1 MTGRVLVAQ
10 QPAYL
15 PWPGYL
21 ARLLDVE
28 EMVLLDHVQFA
39 ERGRQHRNYVRGPA
53 GTAPIRLTV
62 PVRRRFGQPIRD
74 VRIADPHWARRHLAS
89 LRHSYGRSPA
99 FTHWLPRIRALYD
112 QPFTH
117 LADLNE
123 ALLALHLEAF
133 GITIRLV
140 RSSTLAPTGAK
151 TAMLCDLAHQRGCD
165 TVRVGAGALTYLDR
179 GLLHHEGLRLEVATW
194 DDPRPD
200 RIPGRQLAALDL
212 LARHDPPEARA
223 LLETGASP
231 HAPTAGSRS

>member
-1 MTGRVLVAQ
+1 VTGRVLVAQ

-28 EMVLLDHVQFA
+28 EMVLLDHAQFA

-53 GTAPIRLTV
+53 GTAPVRLTV

-74 VRIADPHWARRHLAS
+74 VLIADPHWARRHLAT
-89 LRHSYGRSPA
+89 LRHSYARCPA
-99 FTHWLPRIRALYD
+99 FASWLPRIRTLYD

-117 LADLNE
+117 LADLNQ

-133 GITIRLV
+133 GITLRLV
-140 RSSTLAPTGAK
+140 RSSTLALTGAK

-165 TVRVGAGALTYLDR
+165 TIRVGTGALSYLDLALLQR
-179 GLLHHEGLRLEVATW
+179 AGLHLEVATW

-212 LARHDPPEARA
+212 LARHEPPEARA
-223 LLETGASP
+223 LLEAGASV
-231 HAPTAGSRS
+231 HAFAAGSRA